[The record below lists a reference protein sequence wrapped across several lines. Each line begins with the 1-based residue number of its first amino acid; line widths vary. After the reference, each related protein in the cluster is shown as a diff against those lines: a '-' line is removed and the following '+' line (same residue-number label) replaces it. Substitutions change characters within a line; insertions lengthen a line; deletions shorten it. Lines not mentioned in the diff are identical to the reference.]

1 MPELVK
7 ILFNICLLRKGPEDL
22 PCDMPLMMF
31 LVGVSLAVSV
41 WLGTIIYDPSIA
53 GLSSIT
59 GLFFSFVFAKFLL
72 LKNPERFIQ
81 TFCAMMGT
89 VTLINLISVPV
100 VYPLSNE
107 ELNENLVLFFGLL
120 SFALFVWI
128 IVVYGFIF
136 SRAIASTLA
145 NGVAISVG
153 YALLSIM
160 ILQLFLSGRAAS

>member
-1 MPELVK
+1 MPEFVK
-7 ILFNICLLRKGPEDL
+7 TLFNICLLRKGPEDL
-22 PCDMPLMMF
+22 PCDMSLMM
-31 LVGVSLAVSV
+31 LLIGVSFAVSV
-41 WLGTIIYDPSIA
+41 WLGVIIYDLQIAGISSIA
-53 GLSSIT
+53 
-59 GLFFSFVFAKFLL
+59 GLFFSFIFAKILL

-81 TFCAMMGT
+81 TFCAMMGA

-107 ELNENLVLFFGLL
+107 ELDENLVLFFGLL
-120 SFALFVWI
+120 SFVLFIWV

-136 SRAIASTLA
+136 SRAIASTLG

>member
-7 ILFNICLLRKGPEDL
+7 TLFNICLLRKGPEDL
-22 PCDMPLMMF
+22 PCDMSIMMF
-31 LVGVSLAVSV
+31 LIGVSFAVSV
-41 WLGTIIYDPSIA
+41 WLGTIIYDPQMA
-53 GLSSIT
+53 GLSSIA
-59 GLFFSFVFAKFLL
+59 GLFFSFVFAKLLL
-72 LKNPERFIQ
+72 LKNPERFMQ

-120 SFALFVWI
+120 SFALFIWI

-136 SRAIASTLA
+136 SRAIASTLG

-160 ILQLFLSGRAAS
+160 ILQLFLASRVVN